1 MNKYKEI
8 LKDNS
13 KFKIWEKLDNGCY
26 IGTLGYSEENILIL
40 QNLLMSFAEHYG
52 EDIDYEAAKEEL
64 QLYEDSGKLFIYF
77 DENMDPVS
85 MNGCIYNMNNDTV
98 DFISNNGKELNSLYF
113 YGLSTLPKYRG
124 KGACH
129 VLVNYAIQFA
139 KENGFDFVFARTDL
153 KDSMS
158 EYIMQCG
165 GLEICKKDDMIIAEW
180 VDVTY
185 AKGDYRLHMYM
196 PLNDNISVD
205 AKGQFYLADK
215 ETRKIIYKNKTN
227 SKEKV
232 YGKY

>member
-1 MNKYKEI
+1 MNKFNEI

-13 KFKIWEKLDNGCY
+13 ECKIWEKLDNGCY
-26 IGTLGYSEENILIL
+26 IGTLGYSEANISIL

-52 EDIDYEAAKEEL
+52 EDIDYDAAKEEL
-64 QLYEDSGKLFIYF
+64 KLYEDCGKLFIYF
-77 DENMDPVS
+77 DENMKPVS

-113 YGLSTLPKYRG
+113 YGLSTLPEYRG

-139 KENGFDFVFARTDL
+139 KENEFDFVYARTDL

-165 GLEICKKDDMIIAEW
+165 GLEICKVDDKIIAEW
-180 VDVTY
+180 VDVTDD
-185 AKGDYRLHMYM
+185 KGDYRLHMYM
-196 PLNDNISVD
+196 PLNDNVSID
-205 AKGQFYLADK
+205 AKGDFYLADSN
-215 ETRKIIYKNKTN
+215 TREVLSKDKTINKVIT
-227 SKEKV
+227 K
-232 YGKY
+232 